1 MKGSMCRVTVKA
13 LVIGV
18 SPAWD
23 ERTKMLIIS
32 GITTDAD
39 RMPHYVW
46 ASWTLP
52 ISDFHTLSV
61 LPFARVGNFLELTS
75 ASCSFDQT
83 DNPEVVNVRLD
94 EPEFSEVDPLS
105 LDQRVLDSLHNFLD
119 EQVADNE
126 VGDCLRD
133 GEDMSREELLQKLT
147 GTCANNME

>member
-1 MKGSMCRVTVKA
+1 MKGSMCRVNVKA

-18 SPAWD
+18 NPAWD

-32 GITTDAD
+32 GITTDSD

-94 EPEFSEVDPLS
+94 EPEFSEVDPMTLDKRDLES
-105 LDQRVLDSLHNFLD
+105 LRNFTGRSSGLPR
-119 EQVADNE
+119 
-126 VGDCLRD
+126 G
-133 GEDMSREELLQKLT
+133 SRYCSRARPT
-147 GTCANNME
+147 RRARCWVTPAHRRRSV